1 MSMGIGTNTQNPD
14 EGELKRDLEKIACG
28 VWFTSTGS
36 VMPKLV
42 KYQDDE
48 GLLHT
53 ISQIHVLTQEKKYYC
68 GIPIQEYRY
77 SSGKSRVSIPALL
90 LSGRKLLEDQL
101 GRNISLQAKGE
112 KTDVW
117 TILCG

>member
-53 ISQIHVLTQEKKYYC
+53 ISQIHVLTQERKYYC
-68 GIPIQEYRY
+68 GIPIRNTGAVQFWEIKSIYSGCIIILRKIAGRSAGKEYKPAGERR
-77 SSGKSRVSIPALL
+77 KS
-90 LSGRKLLEDQL
+90 
-101 GRNISLQAKGE
+101 
-112 KTDVW
+112 
-117 TILCG
+117 

>member
-53 ISQIHVLTQEKKYYC
+53 ISQIHVLIQEKKYYC
-68 GIPIQEYRY
+68 GIPIQEYRC
-77 SSGKSRVSIPALL
+77 RH
-90 LSGRKLLEDQL
+90 
-101 GRNISLQAKGE
+101 
-112 KTDVW
+112 
-117 TILCG
+117 

>member
-42 KYQDDE
+42 KYQDEE
-48 GLLHT
+48 GLLHM
-53 ISQIHVLTQEKKYYC
+53 
-68 GIPIQEYRY
+68 
-77 SSGKSRVSIPALL
+77 
-90 LSGRKLLEDQL
+90 
-101 GRNISLQAKGE
+101 
-112 KTDVW
+112 
-117 TILCG
+117 

>member
-1 MSMGIGTNTQNPD
+1 MKKYEYGDRYKYTKSD

-68 GIPIQEYRY
+68 GIPIQEYRVQY
-77 SSGKSRVSIPALL
+77 SSGKSRVSIPAVL
-90 LSGRKLLEDQL
+90 LS
-101 GRNISLQAKGE
+101 
-112 KTDVW
+112 
-117 TILCG
+117 

>member
-42 KYQDDE
+42 KYQDEE

-53 ISQIHVLTQEKKYYC
+53 ISQNPCADTGKEILLRHPHP
-68 GIPIQEYRY
+68 GIPVQYG
-77 SSGKSRVSIPALL
+77 SGKSRVSISAVL
-90 LSGRKLLEDQL
+90 LS
-101 GRNISLQAKGE
+101 
-112 KTDVW
+112 
-117 TILCG
+117 

>member
-36 VMPKLV
+36 VMPTLV
-42 KYQDDE
+42 KYQDEE

-53 ISQIHVLTQEKKYYC
+53 ISQIHVLKQDKKYC
-68 GIPIQEYRY
+68 RGIPIQEYGCSTVLENQEYLFRLY
-77 SSGKSRVSIPALL
+77 YY
-90 LSGRKLLEDQL
+90 LED
-101 GRNISLQAKGE
+101 NCWKISWEG
-112 KTDVW
+112 
-117 TILCG
+117 I

>member
-68 GIPIQEYRY
+68 GIPIDRKSTRLN
-77 SSGKSRVSIPALL
+77 SSHPSSSRMPSSA
-90 LSGRKLLEDQL
+90 
-101 GRNISLQAKGE
+101 
-112 KTDVW
+112 
-117 TILCG
+117 

>member
-42 KYQDDE
+42 KYPASYDQPDPCADTGKE
-48 GLLHT
+48 ILLRHP
-53 ISQIHVLTQEKKYYC
+53 HP
-68 GIPIQEYRY
+68 GIPVQYG
-77 SSGKSRVSIPALL
+77 SGKSRVSISAVL
-90 LSGRKLLEDQL
+90 LS
-101 GRNISLQAKGE
+101 
-112 KTDVW
+112 
-117 TILCG
+117 